1 MSGQIG
7 INNYN
12 GKENSN
18 QEDYFF
24 RFENAL
30 IPIIPTFAI
39 IIIAILFN
47 KYSSK
52 SKKNFKNLINKK
64 GENNPEKKGEN
75 KINKKNSCKRSLVG
89 GNPRYKQD
97 KNKSEKNI
105 KKQKKEE
112 ETLESLVK
120 SPFFM
125 DFFKSIYK
133 QKGFDGKNI
142 ENLFNEDLNKRKM
155 EKYFFMDNHNSI
167 RKFKIIEN
175 VDFNNK
181 NNILLYYLDENKNE
195 NEDIFNKN
203 DFINEYEIIIINYDS
218 KEIKLIFPKSK
229 NIKKLSDEELLKV
242 IKNSWCINNIY
253 NIFKINPEYKIGLY
267 INKIENKYNVYLIN
281 NYITT
286 KKIEKNSEEKN
297 DNYVINNIEA
307 NKSINTSSINTQ
319 ASINSNQNVSDKN
332 EIIDNSNNIIIIN
345 EDKNNINQNQNQ
357 YQNQN
362 QNVINNNYNINNN
375 NNFNTNQNIY
385 ANNQNNY
392 NNSQNNYNNSQN
404 NYYNS
409 QNNYNNAQ
417 ITNNNY
423 QNNYNNNQIVNNNYQ
438 NNYNN
443 NYQSNNN
450 NIQNNYNNNQNN
462 QNNNNNQTN
471 NNNQNNN
478 NMNMI
483 YIFPLVGLNNVGSTC
498 FMNATLQCLLHV
510 SELNSYFLNEYPND
524 YKVLNTKNAFAES
537 KGNIS
542 LSYFYVVQGV
552 YMQNLNYFNNSY
564 TSGTFAPREFKET
577 LGKYNS
583 QFQFYEA
590 NDSKDLILYLLQTF
604 HEELNYFG
612 DKSFPVNIM
621 RPNQENRVDTFN
633 YFMTTYNAQN
643 FSIISKLFYGTYE
656 NTIKCLNCNRV
667 YFSYQKFEFI
677 SFSTYNYRNS
687 EFNIYNG
694 FRDNQVIQYLKG
706 DNQYYCPNC
715 QCLHDGETCCKII
728 QPPSKL
734 LINID
739 YGKNKVF
746 KVRRLIFDEIIDVT
760 QFVNFDFGKKILY
773 QISGVCTHLGS
784 SGPSGHYIAYCKN
797 RQTGLW
803 YNFNDSYVRQCNKD
817 EIYNGSPYL
826 LLYEQI

>member
-1 MSGQIG
+1 
-7 INNYN
+7 
-12 GKENSN
+12 
-18 QEDYFF
+18 
-24 RFENAL
+24 
-30 IPIIPTFAI
+30 
-39 IIIAILFN
+39 
-47 KYSSK
+47 
-52 SKKNFKNLINKK
+52 
-64 GENNPEKKGEN
+64 
-75 KINKKNSCKRSLVG
+75 
-89 GNPRYKQD
+89 
-97 KNKSEKNI
+97 
-105 KKQKKEE
+105 
-112 ETLESLVK
+112 
-120 SPFFM
+120 
-125 DFFKSIYK
+125 
-133 QKGFDGKNI
+133 
-142 ENLFNEDLNKRKM
+142 
-155 EKYFFMDNHNSI
+155 
-167 RKFKIIEN
+167 
-175 VDFNNK
+175 
-181 NNILLYYLDENKNE
+181 
-195 NEDIFNKN
+195 
-203 DFINEYEIIIINYDS
+203 
-218 KEIKLIFPKSK
+218 
-229 NIKKLSDEELLKV
+229 
-242 IKNSWCINNIY
+242 
-253 NIFKINPEYKIGLY
+253 
-267 INKIENKYNVYLIN
+267 
-281 NYITT
+281 
-286 KKIEKNSEEKN
+286 
-297 DNYVINNIEA
+297 
-307 NKSINTSSINTQ
+307 
-319 ASINSNQNVSDKN
+319 
-332 EIIDNSNNIIIIN
+332 
-345 EDKNNINQNQNQ
+345 
-357 YQNQN
+357 
-362 QNVINNNYNINNN
+362 
-375 NNFNTNQNIY
+375 
-385 ANNQNNY
+385 
-392 NNSQNNYNNSQN
+392 
-404 NYYNS
+404 
-409 QNNYNNAQ
+409 
-417 ITNNNY
+417 
-423 QNNYNNNQIVNNNYQ
+423 
-438 NNYNN
+438 
-443 NYQSNNN
+443 
-450 NIQNNYNNNQNN
+450 
-462 QNNNNNQTN
+462 
-471 NNNQNNN
+471 
-478 NMNMI
+478 MNMI

-542 LSYFYVVQGV
+542 LAYFYVVQGV

-633 YFMTTYNAQN
+633 YFMTTYNVQN

-694 FRDNQVIQYLKG
+694 FKDNQVIQYLKG